1 MLLVRNSNI
10 KPIWIKMCWYKT
22 GKREDGKSAKRMNSG
37 ISIGLYHGV
46 LRIFLIQIQVIEW
59 AKHKY

>member
-10 KPIWIKMCWYKT
+10 KPIWIKMFWYTTLKNV
-22 GKREDGKSAKRMNSG
+22 GGKSAKRMNSG
-37 ISIGLYHGV
+37 ISIGPYHGV
-46 LRIFLIQIQVIEW
+46 LRIFLILTQVIEW